1 MPDLF
6 SIIHLGCYVLALIPS
21 AIFAISIDYPK
32 FIKARTN
39 MNYYIA
45 TICITA
51 CSTFLMG
58 EFIYKLITL
67 FIK

>member
-21 AIFAISIDYPK
+21 LIIATSIDYSK
-32 FIKARTN
+32 FIKARSN
-39 MNYYIA
+39 MNYYLATFAIA
-45 TICITA
+45 
-51 CSTFLMG
+51 SSLTFLMG
-58 EFIYKLITL
+58 EFVYNLITL

>member
-21 AIFAISIDYPK
+21 AILTMSIDYPK
-32 FIKARTN
+32 FIKARSN

-45 TICITA
+45 AICIAA
-51 CSTFLMG
+51 CSTFIMG
-58 EFIYKLITL
+58 EFIYNLITL